1 MPVFLF
7 ITIVCHYNISI
18 RKLFTER
25 NGIKITL
32 QIFNFT
38 VPNAIQSNVVQ
49 FTTCLIKDL
58 WCGDEGRS
66 VLCSCSI
73 HQLMELILW
82 SARCEI
88 DDNQIDKSVG
98 INSMLILI
106 AYAREKNS
114 DNTMSDNQE
123 LLLKFGVPRLLIL
136 FADVISYSR
145 YSQLKFPQ
153 NRLRYCEILL
163 SIIGS
168 LCSNLVYL
176 SFYSYS

>member
-1 MPVFLF
+1 
-7 ITIVCHYNISI
+7 
-18 RKLFTER
+18 
-25 NGIKITL
+25 
-32 QIFNFT
+32 
-38 VPNAIQSNVVQ
+38 
-49 FTTCLIKDL
+49 
-58 WCGDEGRS
+58 
-66 VLCSCSI
+66 
-73 HQLMELILW
+73 MELILW